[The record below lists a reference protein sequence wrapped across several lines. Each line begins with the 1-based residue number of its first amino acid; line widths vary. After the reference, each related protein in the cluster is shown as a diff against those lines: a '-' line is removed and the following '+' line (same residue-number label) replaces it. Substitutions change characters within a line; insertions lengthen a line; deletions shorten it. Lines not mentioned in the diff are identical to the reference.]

1 MDGEV
6 IKPADESTLRAFLL
20 LLVFVPIALGFWI
33 VIAGLFGDRLPLPA
47 RKVIDPTGTAES
59 RAAGPRT

>member
-33 VIAGLFGDRLPLPA
+33 VLAGMFGDKLPTAA
-47 RKVIDPTGTAES
+47 RKVMDPTGTAES
-59 RAAGPRT
+59 RAAGPRV